1 MRKCEVVSTL
11 LMLNDSMVLG
21 RGDASDGQN
30 GQDKTGCMT
39 RASCPS

>member
-11 LMLNDSMVLG
+11 LMFNDSMVLG
-21 RGDASDGQN
+21 RVDASDGQA
-30 GQDKTGCMT
+30 GQDETGCLT